1 MGLDQYAF
9 ARKSDNDKKI
19 DIAYWR
25 KHPNLQGH
33 MESLYHAKGGT
44 EEVFN
49 CVDVNLTEEDLNEIK
64 RLCLDLKAL
73 FDEAEKNL
81 INASPEEKIQA
92 LNEIQR
98 HSEINGIGLQKS
110 RGFFWGHSDPQDNDD
125 TLKFVDDALYFMS
138 EGYLIFYSSWW

>member
-9 ARKSDNDKKI
+9 ARKSDNDEKI
-19 DIAYWR
+19 NIAYWR
-25 KHPNLQGH
+25 KHTNLQKH
-33 MESLYHAKGGT
+33 MESLYRAKGGA
-44 EEVFN
+44 EEFN
-49 CVDVNLTEEDLNEIK
+49 CVDVNLTEHDLKEIK

-73 FDEAEKNL
+73 LDEAEKNFE
-81 INASPEEKIQA
+81 NASPEEKTKA

-98 HSEINGIGLQKS
+98 HSEINGIGLQKL
-110 RGFFWGHSDPQDNDD
+110 RGVFRGHSDPQDNED